1 MTDFDH
7 ALGTDVPTGPGG
19 APLRVLIAEDHRMFR
34 QGLRELFEEFGI
46 EVIGEAADGDAAV
59 RLAGELKPDVVIMDL
74 QMPKLRGID
83 ATQRI
88 SDELPDVRVLVLTM
102 SLTDD
107 DAVEAMIAGAA
118 GYLLKDADVDE
129 IMRALRS
136 VMAGDTALA
145 PAVAARLVNRLRT
158 RESAAAAG
166 EAEHPAVELT
176 ARELEVLALL
186 AVGHDNADIARE
198 LFVSVSTVKAHV
210 GAILEKLG
218 VSNRVQAA
226 VAAVRQGLV
235 QPPS

>member
-1 MTDFDH
+1 MP
-7 ALGTDVPTGPGG
+7 AGPGG

-34 QGLRELFEEFGI
+34 QGLRELFEEFGV
-46 EVIGEAADGDAAV
+46 EVIGEAADGEAAV
-59 RLAGELKPDVVIMDL
+59 RLTGELRPDVVIMDL

-88 SDELPDVRVLVLTM
+88 SREMPDVKVLVLTM

-145 PAVAARLVNRLRT
+145 PAVAARLVDRLRS
-158 RESAAAAG
+158 RESDAAAG
-166 EAEHPAVELT
+166 EAEEASVELT
-176 ARELEVLALL
+176 PRELEVLTLL
-186 AVGHDNADIARE
+186 ATGHDNADIARE
-198 LFVSVSTVKAHV
+198 LFVSVSTIKAHV

-218 VSNRVQAA
+218 VNNRVQAA
-226 VAAVRQGLV
+226 VAAVRRGLV

>member
-1 MTDFDH
+1 MTDYDD
-7 ALGTDVPTGPGG
+7 ALGSDVPTGPGG

-46 EVIGEAADGDAAV
+46 QVIGEAADGEAAV
-59 RLAGELKPDVVIMDL
+59 RLAGELRPDVVIMDL

-83 ATQRI
+83 ATKRI
-88 SDELPDVRVLVLTM
+88 SHELPQIKVLVLTM

-145 PAVAARLVNRLRT
+145 PAVAARLMDRLRS
-158 RESAAAAG
+158 RESDAAAG
-166 EAEHPAVELT
+166 EVQETPVELT
-176 ARELEVLALL
+176 PRELEVLTLL
-186 AVGHDNADIARE
+186 ATGHDNSDIAKD

-218 VSNRVQAA
+218 VDNRVQAA